1 MTVDEALNRVNSKE
15 TFLDFV
21 ATLRDDTGNV
31 GWENGSI
38 ETFLDAMHA
47 WASATSGLTDEPMVA
62 SEASWRGFA
71 DILHAGKF
79 YE

>member
-1 MTVDEALNRVNSKE
+1 MDVKEALDRVESKE

-21 ATLRDDTGNV
+21 AALRDDTGNV

-47 WASATSGLTDEPMVA
+47 WASGTSGLTGKPMV
-62 SEASWRGFA
+62 SEQASWHTFA
-71 DILHAGKF
+71 EILHAGKF

>member
-1 MTVDEALNRVNSKE
+1 MNLDDALKRVVSKE
-15 TFLDFV
+15 TFLEFV
-21 ATLRDDTGNV
+21 AALRDDTGNA

-47 WASATSGLTDEPMVA
+47 WASSTSARNHGPSV
-62 SEASWRGFA
+62 SEQASWRTFA
-71 DILHAGKF
+71 EILHAGKF